1 MTLFKFIRA
10 LALSSLFATAG
21 AAWATIPADA
31 CGTTVFDL
39 LTKTTNNKVGTVT
52 VANDA
57 TNLYVEFD
65 LTASGYK
72 FDYLNAWAGTDT
84 TNKGYPLTWPNGVAN
99 VNSTEYTYVLP
110 LSGLGIVDTTNSC
123 PTIYVAAFAALKD
136 YPEDPEGSSPTLAFA
151 QGRYTLCCDQPPQIG
166 ECETAFAKGGYVFT
180 TDSKSNPEGLSSLN
194 LTKNRWGWAI
204 NVNGNGTTTY
214 QIWKGAGLND
224 TSKGELVGTLT
235 VTVVNQNVTVTYNLS
250 DDVMNELHIYAGD
263 FKPTTIAPGQ
273 YGFTKNFDPPVASFT
288 KTFSVTDTNGD
299 GIWLIA
305 HAVSCAVLQS
315 N

>member
-1 MTLFKFIRA
+1 MILFKFIRA
-10 LALSSLFATAG
+10 IALASLFTTAG
-21 AAWATIPADA
+21 AAWATIPDGA

-52 VANDA
+52 VANDS

-65 LTASGYK
+65 LTASEYK
-72 FDYLNAWAGTDT
+72 FDYLNVWAGTDT
-84 TNKGYPLTWPNGVAN
+84 TTKGYPLTWPNGMAN
-99 VNSTEYTYVLP
+99 VNATEYTYVLP
-110 LSGLGIVDTTNSC
+110 LSSIGIVDTTNSC

-166 ECETAFAKGGYVFT
+166 ECETAFARGEYVFT
-180 TDSKSNPEGLSSLN
+180 TDSKSNPEGMPSLN

-204 NVNGNGTTTY
+204 NIKENSTNIY
-214 QIWKGAGLND
+214 NIWKGAGLND

-235 VTVVNQNVTVTYNLS
+235 VVKNGSLITVTYNLS
-250 DDVMNELHIYAGD
+250 NDVMNELHIYAGD

-273 YGFTKNFDPPVASFT
+273 FGFTKNFDPPVASFT
-288 KTFSVTDTNGD
+288 KSFTITDSDGD
-299 GIWLIA
+299 GIWVIA
-305 HAVSCAVLQS
+305 HSVSCQVLY
-315 N
+315 

>member
-1 MTLFKFIRA
+1 MILFKFIRA
-10 LALSSLFATAG
+10 MALASLFMTAG
-21 AAWATIPADA
+21 AAWATIPDGA

-39 LTKTTNNKVGTVT
+39 LTQKTNTKVGTVT
-52 VANDA
+52 VANDS

-65 LTASGYK
+65 LTATGYK
-72 FDYLNAWAGTDT
+72 FDYLNVWAGTDT
-84 TNKGYPLTWPNGVAN
+84 TNKGYPLSWPNHAVN
-99 VNSTEYTYVLP
+99 VNATEYTYVLP
-110 LSGLGIVDTTNSC
+110 LSSIGIVDTTNSC

-136 YPEDPEGSSPTLAFA
+136 YPEDPEASSPTLAFA

-180 TDSKSNPEGLSSLN
+180 TDSKSNPENLPSLQ

-204 NVNGNGTTTY
+204 NVKNDGTIIY
-214 QIWKGAGLND
+214 DIWKGAGLND

-235 VTVVNQNVTVTYNLS
+235 VEKSGSLVKVTYNLS
-250 DDVMNELHIYAGD
+250 GDLMNELHIYAGD
-263 FKPTTIAPGQ
+263 FKPATIAPGQ

-288 KTFSVTDTNGD
+288 KSFTITDTDGD

-305 HAVSCAVLQS
+305 HAVSCTVLD
-315 N
+315 